1 MVLIRYRP
9 EVTFW
14 EGTLH
19 PQVLSFSRSVIIP
32 LQHTF
37 DLITHILIFWE
48 TVFID
53 EACFFYC
60 LPVLLFDWTLL
71 YVLLDFFLLRV

>member
-1 MVLIRYRP
+1 MVLIRDRP

-48 TVFID
+48 TVFLLTKLASFIV
-53 EACFFYC
+53 FRYYYSIGHYFMFY
-60 LPVLLFDWTLL
+60 WT
-71 YVLLDFFLLRV
+71 FLLRV